1 MPPAD
6 GPPGHP
12 DYRFTL
18 ANERTLLA
26 WLRTGLA
33 LVAGGVA
40 VASYV
45 PSLGAAWGGGAVGLA
60 LVATGL
66 GTALTGYA
74 RWRGNERAIAED
86 RPLPPARA
94 TAALVAAV
102 TLVVLLVAALL
113 VAEVAGR

>member
-1 MPPAD
+1 VPSP
-6 GPPGHP
+6 HP

-40 VASYV
+40 VATYA
-45 PSLGAAWGGGAVGLA
+45 PDLGARWASAVVALA

-66 GTALTGYA
+66 GTAVAGYR
-74 RWRGNERAIAED
+74 RWRGNEAAIAADE
-86 RPLPPARA
+86 PLPESRLAPAVFA
-94 TAALVAAV
+94 TVGTVLVIVAV
-102 TLVVLLVAALL
+102 LVGVQVASQ
-113 VAEVAGR
+113 